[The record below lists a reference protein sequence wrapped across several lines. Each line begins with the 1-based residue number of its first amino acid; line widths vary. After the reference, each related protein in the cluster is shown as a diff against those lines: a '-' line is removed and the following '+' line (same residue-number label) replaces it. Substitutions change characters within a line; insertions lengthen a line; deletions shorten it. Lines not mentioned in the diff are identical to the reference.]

1 MDKTGARGYATAMAD
16 DLITLDGT
24 TFFHTDGNGDVEAD
38 EAKGYFFRDV
48 RHLSRWRLRLN
59 ERELQCLS
67 STAVNYYSARI
78 VLGTDGEQPE
88 ITVVRDR
95 FVTDGIHE
103 DLTVTNH
110 STETKDVKLEL
121 VFDSDFADITE
132 ARETSPDA
140 GGHPERHETDGQT
153 SLITQRR
160 GSFHRATR
168 VRFSRRT
175 IDLEDGHAAVLL
187 RLKPREA
194 WHTCIDVEPVVDG
207 KPQRALRRCNS
218 FNAPEPGMA
227 MTMAEWMQAA
237 PTVDSDWDDLDQTYR
252 QSLRDL
258 GALRIRADG
267 TVEEAMPAGGMP
279 WYMALFGRDPLW
291 TSYLALPFQ
300 PSLARATLR
309 TLARI
314 QADDYDDFRDAEPGK
329 ILHEKRNGKTA
340 YLDEEPSPYYGTHDA
355 TSLFLI
361 VLDEYQR
368 WTGDDDFVRELEPN
382 ARAALAWIEGPAD
395 LDGDG
400 YLEYRS
406 RSAKGLNNHGWK
418 DSDDG
423 ILHPD
428 GSQPEK
434 PLAVCEVQ
442 AYAYDA
448 RRRAA
453 RLAREVWNDEP
464 LAGRLRRDARALKQR
479 FNEDFWDARR
489 RHYALALDG
498 SKRPVSPPASNMG
511 HLLFSG
517 IVDDDRAGA
526 VVRRLLRPDLF
537 SGWGIRTVSTE
548 TAAYSPLRYHQGT
561 VWPHDTAICAE
572 GMRRYGFRKEATRV
586 AFALLEAAAAFE
598 NRLPECFAGF
608 ARDETC
614 VMVEYPGALRPQA
627 WSAAAPLSCLRTILG
642 LDVSGGRLRRSPVL
656 PDGLARLRLHGVHV
670 HGKQVDV

>member
-1 MDKTGARGYATAMAD
+1 MAA
-16 DLITLDGT
+16 DLISLDGT

-48 RHLSRWRLRLN
+48 RHLSRWRLLLN
-59 ERELQCLS
+59 EKQLQCLS

-78 VLGTDGEQPE
+78 VLASEGEQPE

-110 STETKDVKLEL
+110 SSDAKEVKLEL

-132 ARETSPDA
+132 ARKSSP
-140 GGHPERHETDGQT
+140 GSGVHPERHETHGLT
-153 SLITQRR
+153 SLITERR
-160 GSFHRATR
+160 GKFHRATR
-168 VRFSRRT
+168 VRFSRRSVK
-175 IDLEDGHAAVLL
+175 LEDGQAVVLL
-187 RLKPREA
+187 QLKPREA
-194 WHTCIDVEPVVDG
+194 WHTCIDVEPVVGD
-207 KPQRALRRCNS
+207 KARPALRKCNS
-218 FNAPEPGMA
+218 FSAPEPGMR
-227 MTMAEWMQAA
+227 MTMKEWIEAA
-237 PTVDSDWDDLDQTYR
+237 PEVESDWDDLDQTYR
-252 QSLRDL
+252 QSVRDL
-258 GALRIRADG
+258 GALRIRPDG

-300 PSLARATLR
+300 PTLARATLR
-309 TLARI
+309 TLARM

-329 ILHEKRNGKTA
+329 ILHEQRNGKTSF
-340 YLDEEPSPYYGTHDA
+340 LDEEPSPYFGTHDA

-361 VLDEYQR
+361 VLDEYER
-368 WTGDDDFVRELEPN
+368 WTGDTDLVRELEPN

-406 RSAKGLNNHGWK
+406 RSPKGLNNHGWK

-442 AYAYDA
+442 GYAYDA
-448 RRRAA
+448 RRRTA
-453 RLAREVWNDEP
+453 RLAREAWNDEP
-464 LAGRLRRDARALKQR
+464 LARRLQRDARALKQR

-498 SKRPVSPPASNMG
+498 SKRLVSPPASNMG

-517 IVDDDRAGA
+517 IVDDERAAA
-526 VVRRLLRPDLF
+526 VVKRLLRSDLF
-537 SGWGIRTVSTE
+537 SGWGVRTVSTE
-548 TAAYSPLRYHQGT
+548 TRTYSPLRYHQGT

-572 GMRRYGFRKEATRV
+572 GMRRYGFREEASRV
-586 AFALLEAAAAFE
+586 ALALLEASVAFE
-598 NRLPECFAGF
+598 HRLPECFAGF
-608 ARDETC
+608 TRDETGLI
-614 VMVEYPGALRPQA
+614 VEYPGALRPQA

-642 LDVSGGRLRRSPVL
+642 LDVVGGRLRRKPVL
-656 PDGLARLRLHGVHV
+656 PKRLTRLRLRRVSV
-670 HGKQVDV
+670 RGKQVDV